1 MPGGESEYPP
11 EERINFWRERLNPRK
26 EQINLRGE
34 RINPQRK
41 RIPHQK
47 SPSEKSVIT
56 N

>member
-11 EERINFWRERLNPRK
+11 EERINLWRGRLNPRK

-41 RIPHQK
+41 QIPHQK